1 MEIQKEIIMR
11 SVLMAQVEKANH
23 LSDEMAH
30 QFWPMIGT
38 ANQCA
43 YAAMDEAV
51 EAMKE
56 CGMFRQQ
63 VKAKAQRAML
73 EFEKYEAAAHKHFD
87 ALGNN
92 TWGLWQDLVCRAS
105 DKLQPDIQK
114 LYFAIKNVIDK
125 YGVKNSY
132 ALAKIQTALA
142 LVTMS
147 TLMYD
152 TMVEQFQ
159 RQTPISLKQTFS
171 AGRLTASESCW
182 RMVGYITGNQTLRD
196 IDLAHD
202 EACALGVRVL
212 LAKYQSADF
221 LNDAAGEALRLNPDV
236 ITD

>member
-1 MEIQKEIIMR
+1 MEIQQEIIMR
-11 SVLMAQVEKANH
+11 SIRRAQWQKANK
-23 LSDEMAH
+23 LADEMAYK
-30 QFWPMIGT
+30 FWPMIGT

-43 YAAMDEAV
+43 YAAMDDAV
-51 EAMKE
+51 EAMKA
-56 CGMFRQQ
+56 CGMFRYQA
-63 VKAKAQRAML
+63 KAKATRAMQ
-73 EFEKYEAAAHKHFD
+73 EFEKYEHEAYKHFNE
-87 ALGNN
+87 LGNN

-125 YGVKNSY
+125 YGVKNSD

-142 LVTMS
+142 LVTLS

-159 RQTPISLKQTFS
+159 RQTPFSLKEVLQG
-171 AGRLTASESCW
+171 GRLTASESCW
-182 RMVGYITGNQTLRD
+182 REVGSFTGNQVLKD
-196 IDLAHD
+196 VDLAHD

-212 LAKYQSADF
+212 LTKYQSAEF
-221 LNDAAGEALRLNPDV
+221 LNDAAGEALKLNHEV